1 MSHGR
6 LLPGAGG
13 GPLGRGRWVA
23 LLGAVLV
30 ATFAAVAWV
39 QWRQFDQVG
48 SQVRQADEQ
57 ASWVYLQLET
67 DYLQLRESLRAMIDQ
82 PSAEHART
90 LRRLQATFAARVRSL
105 QSDADPAIPPPGIS
119 PDDPGPMHTWATLL
133 RVVQHGEEWLNR
145 EPLAVEE
152 LRELLGELTPLSSA
166 LHELAEAATL
176 RVAQHNVERGQTIR
190 DRLHLGIGLTG
201 FLSLMTLVFGL
212 IVVHLWR
219 TAARRERELAALAE
233 GLQAARE
240 AADRANQAKSAF
252 LATMSHELR
261 TPFNGLLG
269 MLSLLDDTRLD
280 AEQTGF
286 VRTARD
292 SAQHLLAI
300 LDDILDLSQLEAGK
314 LDIHPEPVHM
324 PRLMDEVRTVMGPPA
339 RAKGLTL
346 TVRNA
351 PGLPEWR
358 LADARRVKQI
368 LFNLLSNAIKFT
380 ARGRIDLEVRTAP
393 GPGAG
398 LLISVEDTGIG
409 MDAAT
414 LSRLFQRFTQ
424 ADASI
429 ARRYGGT
436 GLGLEISRTLA
447 RLMGGDI
454 TVVSRPGQG
463 SRFEVQL
470 PLPPTSAP
478 PPEPTPAGLPSH
490 PITDRPL
497 DVLVAEDH
505 AINRIYVSAL
515 LTRLG
520 HQARFAVDGE
530 SVVREAERKPPDLI
544 LMDLQMPGI
553 DGLEATRLIRLKSGP
568 LARVRIIALSA
579 DALGPARE
587 RALEAGM
594 DDFLPKPFRWEQ
606 LAQLLA
612 RHGGSPLDTTG
623 PAPLTDPPAPRPPS
637 ADSSRTTDES
647 LGLASMRE
655 LTQLLGVDSY
665 APLLRDFLADDMGSQ
680 ALMDAA
686 LQTLDP
692 QALAYQAHQYK
703 GAAHLLGLRALA
715 EAAELIE
722 VEAAQLDAA
731 RAAEHRQ
738 RLQALRRDSRALAQ
752 RLGLL
757 AAAPAPAPAAG

>member
-6 LLPGAGG
+6 LLPGSTPPA
-13 GPLGRGRWVA
+13 RGRWVA

-30 ATFAAVAWV
+30 ATFAAIAWV

-57 ASWVYLQLET
+57 ASWVYLQLES
-67 DYLQLRESLRAMIDQ
+67 DYLQLREALRASIEQ
-82 PSAEHART
+82 PSAAHVRE
-90 LRRLQATFAARVRSL
+90 LRRSHAAFASRVAVLRP
-105 QSDADPAIPPPGIS
+105 DAEADTTPPV
-119 PDDPGPMHTWATLL
+119 DMAQRDEALHTWAAL
-133 RVVQHGEEWLNR
+133 RRAVERGDEWLDR
-145 EPLAVEE
+145 EPLAVDE
-152 LRELLGELTPLSSA
+152 LRELLAELTPLGPA
-166 LHELAEAATL
+166 LHELAESATR
-176 RVAQHNVERGQTIR
+176 RVAQHNAERGQTIR
-190 DRLHLGIGLTG
+190 NRLHLGIGLTG

-219 TAARRERELAALAE
+219 TAARRERELAALAD

-280 AEQTGF
+280 AEQTAF

-314 LDIHPEPVHM
+314 LDIHPEPIHM
-324 PRLMDEVRTVMGPPA
+324 PRLIDEVRTVMGPPA

-346 TVRNA
+346 SVRSA

-380 ARGRIDLEVRTAP
+380 ARGRIDLEVRSATSA
-393 GPGAG
+393 GAG

-478 PPEPTPAGLPSH
+478 PPEPAPAGLPSH
-490 PITDRPL
+490 PIADRPL

-520 HQARFAVDGE
+520 HHARFAVDGE
-530 SVVREAERKPPDLI
+530 AVVREAERKPPDLI

-553 DGLEATRLIRLKSGP
+553 DGLEATRLIRCKSGP

-587 RALEAGM
+587 RALAAGM

-612 RHGGSPLDTTG
+612 RHSGSMQEAAS
-623 PAPLTDPPAPRPPS
+623 PAPLGTPASGHPITAES
-637 ADSSRTTDES
+637 GQTADEP
-647 LGLASMRE
+647 LGLNSMRE

-665 APLLRDFLADDMGSQ
+665 APLLRDFLADDVGSQ
-680 ALMDAA
+680 ALLDAA

-715 EAAELIE
+715 EAAEQIE
-722 VEAAQLDAA
+722 LEAAQLDSA
-731 RAAEHRQ
+731 RASEHRR

-757 AAAPAPAPAAG
+757 SPAALSP